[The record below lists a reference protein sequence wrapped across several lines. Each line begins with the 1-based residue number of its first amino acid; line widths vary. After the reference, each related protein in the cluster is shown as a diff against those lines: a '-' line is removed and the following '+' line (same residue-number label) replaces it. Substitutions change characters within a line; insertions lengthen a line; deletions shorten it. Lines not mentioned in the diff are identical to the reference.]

1 MSDLRQV
8 EHYINGERV
17 AATGGRSQEVLNPST
32 GKAQAVVPLATTAE
46 VDDVI
51 AKAAVGATSR

>member
-1 MSDLRQV
+1 MADLRQV
-8 EHYINGERV
+8 EHYINGKRV

-32 GKAQAVVPLATTAE
+32 GTPQAVVPLASKTE

-51 AKAAVGATSR
+51 AKAAVGQRE